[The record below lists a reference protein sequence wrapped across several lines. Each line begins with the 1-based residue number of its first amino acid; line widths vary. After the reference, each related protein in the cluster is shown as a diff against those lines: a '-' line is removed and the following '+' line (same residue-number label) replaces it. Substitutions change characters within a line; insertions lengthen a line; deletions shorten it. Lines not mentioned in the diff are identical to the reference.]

1 MSLINL
7 FRYNFKNYKFSPF
20 LISNIINSTF
30 LFAYKMACSKIFSGD
45 LPEITSEIIQYFRN
59 DFSTLHSCILVNR
72 LWCRLAI
79 PLLWEDPFSLEY
91 PKNYRYIEVYLH
103 NLNDNDKTQ
112 LDKYGISND
121 LFSSN
126 ILFNYPSFTHHLN
139 TRKISD
145 SIEKWVATIGIF
157 NYSTQTNYK
166 KLLYRLLF
174 RIFIEKEVNVHTFK
188 VTMLSSEDYEYF
200 NDTTELVI
208 QNPNFIYN
216 IRSLTLDFNLQ
227 QNENILSKFMI
238 FLYSNCNSILS
249 LYFTFPPF
257 CSRTNTEKYLSQLID
272 SQQNLKK
279 IELSYNE
286 DFPLYHSLLS
296 FKNSNCTNTLRT
308 IIFYCIYFKNVVV
321 FNEVFE
327 QLNVLESIHIIRC
340 SIDSNFI
347 QQIINLTK
355 PFKLKSL
362 FVNKPL
368 TKPQLLLQKSGEY
381 LENFGFEI
389 GVTQEELELYIKYCS
404 SKIKFLK
411 FSALNDQNIYKTF
424 HLIEKV
430 EQSLNYLT
438 IESYVDKH
446 GSIVLQYLGQVL
458 PSILEYLSLA
468 LKINTSDFEIF
479 LKNSQNTFIK
489 KLLIKNIR
497 HGKREELVEKKNILP
512 YIKEYIMKKKR
523 TKYLAFLDYFYT
535 QSIIK
540 DDDLASLKNEVENFR
555 LHNIIIQ
562 YYYDLNIEIREF
574 INLMY

>member
-1 MSLINL
+1 
-7 FRYNFKNYKFSPF
+7 
-20 LISNIINSTF
+20 
-30 LFAYKMACSKIFSGD
+30 MACTKIFLGD
-45 LPEITSEIIQYFRN
+45 LPEITNEIIQYFRN

-79 PLLWEDPFSLEY
+79 PSLWENPFSLKY

-103 NLNDNDKTQ
+103 NLNND
-112 LDKYGISND
+112 DKSKLNEYGISND

-126 ILFNYPSFTHHLN
+126 VLFNYPSFIQHLDTH
-139 TRKISD
+139 KISD
-145 SIEKWVATIGIF
+145 SIGMWVATTNRSF
-157 NYSTQTNYK
+157 NYSTKINCI
-166 KLLYRLLF
+166 KLLNRLLL
-174 RIFIEKEVNVHTFK
+174 RIFIEKEVNLHTFK
-188 VTMLSSEDYEYF
+188 IKLVGEDYEYF
-200 NDTTELVI
+200 NDTTELII
-208 QNPNFIYN
+208 QNPNFTYD
-216 IRSLTLDFNLQ
+216 IRNLTLYFDRL
-227 QNENILSKFMI
+227 NENVLSKFII

-249 LYFTFPPF
+249 LDFTFPSF
-257 CSRTNTEKYLSQLID
+257 CNTETGTEKYLSQLIN

-279 IELSYNE
+279 IALSFNEEL
-286 DFPLYHSLLS
+286 PLYHSLLS

-308 IIFYCIYFKNVVV
+308 VIFYCIYFKNVVV

-327 QLNVLESIHIIRC
+327 QLNVLESIHIIYC
-340 SIDSNFI
+340 YIDSNFT

-368 TKPQLLLQKSGEY
+368 TEPQLLLQKSGEY
-381 LENFGFEI
+381 LENFGLEI

-411 FSALNDQNIYKTF
+411 FSALNDQNIYKTI

-438 IESYVDKH
+438 IESYNVKYS
-446 GSIVLQYLGQVL
+446 SIVLQNLGQVL

-468 LKINTSDFEIF
+468 TNINTSDFEIF

-497 HGKREELVEKKNILP
+497 YRKQEELESKTILF
-512 YIKEYIMKKKR
+512 YMKYYIMKKKR
-523 TKYLAFLDYFYT
+523 TRYLAFLDYFYT
-535 QSIIK
+535 QGHIK
-540 DDDLASLKNEVENFR
+540 ANDLVSLKNEVEEFK
-555 LHNIIIQ
+555 LHNIIIKN
-562 YYYDLNIEIREF
+562 YHNLNIEVHNF
-574 INLMY
+574 INEMY

>member
-1 MSLINL
+1 
-7 FRYNFKNYKFSPF
+7 
-20 LISNIINSTF
+20 
-30 LFAYKMACSKIFSGD
+30 MACTKLFSGD
-45 LPEITSEIIQYFRN
+45 LPEITNEIIQYFRN

-72 LWCRLAI
+72 LWCRMAI
-79 PLLWEDPFSLEY
+79 PLLWEDPFSLQN
-91 PKNYRYIEVYLH
+91 PKNYRYIEVYLQ
-103 NLNDNDKTQ
+103 NLNDDDKTK
-112 LDKYGISND
+112 LNEHGISND

-126 ILFNYPSFTHHLN
+126 ILFNYPSFTHHLD

-145 SIEKWVATIGIF
+145 SIKKWVATIRIF
-157 NYSTQTNYK
+157 DYSTQTNYI

-174 RIFIEKEVNVHTFK
+174 RIFIEKEANVHTFK
-188 VTMLSSEDYEYF
+188 VTMLSNEDYEYF

-216 IRSLTLDFNLQ
+216 IRNLTLDFNL

-249 LYFTFPPF
+249 LYFTFPSF
-257 CSRTNTEKYLSQLID
+257 CNTETSTEKYLSQLIA

-279 IELSYNE
+279 ITLSFNEEL
-286 DFPLYHSLLS
+286 PLYHSLLS
-296 FKNSNCTNTLRT
+296 FKNSNCSNTLRT
-308 IIFYCIYFKNVVV
+308 VIFYCIYFKNVVV

-340 SIDSNFI
+340 SIDSNFT

-368 TKPQLLLQKSGEY
+368 TEPQLLLQKSGEY
-381 LENFGFEI
+381 LENFGLEKSLK
-389 GVTQEELELYIKYCS
+389 QEELELYIKYCS
-404 SKIKFLK
+404 SKIQFLK
-411 FSALNDQNIYKTF
+411 FSALDDQNIYKTF

-438 IESYVDKH
+438 IENYYDEHS
-446 GSIVLQYLGQVL
+446 SIVLQNLGQVL
-458 PSILEYLSLA
+458 PSILEYLSLT

-497 HGKREELVEKKNILP
+497 YGKREELEKKNILP

-523 TKYLAFLDYFYT
+523 TRYLAFLDYFYT
-535 QSIIK
+535 QSHIK
-540 DDDLASLKNEVENFR
+540 NDDLASLKNEVENFR

-562 YYYDLNIEIREF
+562 YHYDLNIEIREF

>member
-1 MSLINL
+1 
-7 FRYNFKNYKFSPF
+7 
-20 LISNIINSTF
+20 
-30 LFAYKMACSKIFSGD
+30 MACTKIFSGD

-79 PLLWEDPFSLEY
+79 PLLWEDPFSLKY

-103 NLNDNDKTQ
+103 NLNNDNKSQ
-112 LDKYGISND
+112 LNEYGISND

-126 ILFNYPSFTHHLN
+126 VLFNYPSFIQHLD
-139 TRKISD
+139 TRKISE
-145 SIEKWVATIGIF
+145 SIENWVVATIKF
-157 NYSTQTNYK
+157 SNYSTQTTYNT
-166 KLLYRLLF
+166 LIYRLLF
-174 RIFIEKEVNVHTFK
+174 QLFIENEVKVHTFK
-188 VTMLSSEDYEYF
+188 VIMLSSEDDEYF
-200 NDTTELVI
+200 NDTTEFVT
-208 QNPNFIYN
+208 QNPNFICN
-216 IRSLTLDFNLQ
+216 IRNLTLDFDL

-249 LYFTFPPF
+249 LDFRFPSLF
-257 CSRTNTEKYLSQLID
+257 YNTITSTEKYLSQLIN

-279 IELSYNE
+279 IALSFNEEL
-286 DFPLYHSLLS
+286 PLYHSLLS

-308 IIFYCIYFKNVVV
+308 VIFYCIYFKNVVV

-327 QLNVLESIHIIRC
+327 QLNVLESIHIIYC
-340 SIDSNFI
+340 YIDSNFT

-368 TKPQLLLQKSGEY
+368 TEPQLLLQKSGEY
-381 LENFGFEI
+381 LENFGLEI

-411 FSALNDQNIYKTF
+411 FSALNNQNIYKTI
-424 HLIEKV
+424 HLVEKV

-438 IESYVDKH
+438 IESYNVKYS
-446 GSIVLQYLGQVL
+446 SIVLQNLGQVL

-468 LKINTSDFEIF
+468 ININTSDFEIF

-497 HGKREELVEKKNILP
+497 YGKREELEKKNILP

-523 TKYLAFLDYFYT
+523 VKYLAFLDCFYK
-535 QSIIK
+535 QGYIK
-540 DDDLASLKNEVENFR
+540 DDDLASLKNEVVEFR
-555 LHNIIIQ
+555 LHNIVIQ
-562 YYYDLNIEIREF
+562 YRYDLNIEVYNL
-574 INLMY
+574 INEIY